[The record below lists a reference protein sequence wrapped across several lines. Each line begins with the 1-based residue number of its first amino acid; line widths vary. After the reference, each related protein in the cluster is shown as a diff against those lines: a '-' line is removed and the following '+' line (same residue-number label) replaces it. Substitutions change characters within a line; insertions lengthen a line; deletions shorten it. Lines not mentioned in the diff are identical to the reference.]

1 MLRINDVVMYADTRY
16 RILVVSDTQYTW
28 IDIDSDKAFPEQIPL
43 SEVDAE
49 ILSEALR
56 KVEDPFL
63 HLAAQL
69 PEQGSTAQKVRDKRL
84 AAIEM
89 LINHPDIYYRTGRNA
104 LIKQAIEASGSAK
117 KTLYAH
123 LRQYWQR
130 GCTPNALLPDY
141 NNSGA
146 RGAKR
151 ATSDKKLGRPRSIA
165 PGTGAIIDSS
175 IERMFRIVLDR
186 YYLTE
191 KSHSLPYAH
200 RRFEDMFET
209 ANPDELKE
217 NFPTIRQ
224 LRHFY
229 EREYIRPDRIRLR
242 ANKINYQKDIKP
254 LQSTATADVHGPG
267 ARYEIDATIADIY
280 LLSADRQNI
289 IGRPTLYA
297 VVDVYSRL
305 IAGFYVGLENPSYV
319 TAMLALVNAMSDK
332 VQLCQSYG
340 YDIES
345 EDWPSIGIPDAILAD
360 RGELL
365 GYQIE
370 YLEQAFGVR
379 IENTPPYRGDAK
391 GIVERNFRTLQAD
404 FKPFAP
410 GVVTGSIVRKRGGK
424 DYRLDATL
432 TLHEF
437 TKIIIGS
444 ILHRNQHSVLVKY
457 DRDPEMPDTL
467 APIPINIWQW
477 GIQNRSGR
485 LRNTSEA
492 VLKIALLPRQKVT
505 LSDYGI
511 QCFGAYYTC
520 RELVETGWLHRTRQ
534 QRPSSFIAAYDP
546 AVADV
551 IYVFPDAGQPD
562 YWECSLTDR
571 SREFRGR
578 SMWEMWASKQQQK
591 KTIAT
596 AKLSEQENKR
606 ALENV
611 IDETIRAAEKL
622 RPAYFGDSKTET
634 LAGIKKSRLEARDA
648 ERQQRRPDSK
658 TTDSKPKAEVK
669 YLHKPPEDGAFPDF
683 LDDLFGDDE

>member
-1 MLRINDVVMYADTRY
+1 MLRINDVVMYADIRY

-104 LIKQAIEASGSAK
+104 LIQQAIEASGSAK
-117 KTLYAH
+117 KTLYSH

-141 NNSGA
+141 DNSGA
-146 RGAKR
+146 RGEKR
-151 ATSDKKLGRPRSIA
+151 ATSDKKLGRPRSIS
-165 PGTGAIIDSS
+165 PGAGAIIDSS

-186 YYLTE
+186 YYLTD

-217 NFPTIRQ
+217 NFPTITQ

-254 LQSTATADVHGPG
+254 LQGTATAGVHGPG

-280 LLSADRQNI
+280 LLSADRQSI

-319 TAMLALVNAMSDK
+319 TAMLALVNAMTDK

-410 GVVTGSIVRKRGGK
+410 GVVTGNIVRKRG
-424 DYRLDATL
+424 
-432 TLHEF
+432 
-437 TKIIIGS
+437 
-444 ILHRNQHSVLVKY
+444 
-457 DRDPEMPDTL
+457 
-467 APIPINIWQW
+467 
-477 GIQNRSGR
+477 
-485 LRNTSEA
+485 
-492 VLKIALLPRQKVT
+492 
-505 LSDYGI
+505 
-511 QCFGAYYTC
+511 
-520 RELVETGWLHRTRQ
+520 
-534 QRPSSFIAAYDP
+534 
-546 AVADV
+546 
-551 IYVFPDAGQPD
+551 
-562 YWECSLTDR
+562 
-571 SREFRGR
+571 
-578 SMWEMWASKQQQK
+578 
-591 KTIAT
+591 
-596 AKLSEQENKR
+596 
-606 ALENV
+606 
-611 IDETIRAAEKL
+611 
-622 RPAYFGDSKTET
+622 
-634 LAGIKKSRLEARDA
+634 
-648 ERQQRRPDSK
+648 
-658 TTDSKPKAEVK
+658 
-669 YLHKPPEDGAFPDF
+669 
-683 LDDLFGDDE
+683 